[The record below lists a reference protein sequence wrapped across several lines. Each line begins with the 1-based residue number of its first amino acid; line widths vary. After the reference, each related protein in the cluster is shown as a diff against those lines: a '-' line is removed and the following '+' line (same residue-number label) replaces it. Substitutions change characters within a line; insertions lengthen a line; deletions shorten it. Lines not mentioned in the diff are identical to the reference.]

1 MFDPI
6 FDLITQTLAS
16 FYSLWPSYGMSIAFL
31 TLAVMALVT
40 PFTMKSTRSM
50 MKMQLIAP
58 ELKKLQQKY
67 KGDRAALQEAQVA
80 FYKEKGVNPMGACL
94 PLLIQGPI
102 FLVLY
107 RVVSG
112 LTRRA
117 TQIGTQLGHTIGTA
131 AAGENAVFT
140 ANPVSETDLK
150 FDPDF
155 LDPATEL
162 YKNLTQQTEMV
173 SWGVDLSMS
182 ASSALGKSTGMLQG
196 VVNVF
201 PYLLMML
208 LVLVTG
214 LYQQKQIRSRQ
225 TSRTVNPTQETVMK
239 FLPFFLPVVSWTIP
253 AAVVVYFIISAV
265 CRIGQQYY
273 IGRSMYS
280 GEDSLG
286 GQIARQSKIAEQ
298 TKSEVARKSVNT
310 SHKATSHK
318 SEKSNA
324 LSKAKRMS
332 APVRKSKNVDGVMD
346 GAKSVDAAPS
356 RFSSRY
362 GYGHSSSE
370 RATSGVSGKAPSR
383 SNRERPMSGRVTPSN
398 QRPNRAPSRA
408 TSKNAS
414 VTSKHSRTQ
423 SNRSKSKKKRR

>member
-1 MFDPI
+1 
-6 FDLITQTLAS
+6 
-16 FYSLWPSYGMSIAFL
+16 MSIAFL

-50 MKMQLIAP
+50 MKMQLVAP
-58 ELKKLQQKY
+58 ELKKIQQKY
-67 KGDRAALQEAQVA
+67 KGDRAALREAQME

-107 RVVSG
+107 RVVLG

-117 TQIGTQLGHTIGTA
+117 TQIGNQLGHTSSQWFLHLWQAGDNPADA
-131 AAGENAVFT
+131 AAGTVATGTSASGEDAVFT
-140 ANPVSETDLK
+140 VTPITETDLR

-155 LDPATEL
+155 LDPATNL
-162 YKNLTQQTEMV
+162 YKNLTGETEMV

-182 ASSALGKSTGMLQG
+182 ASSALGKSTDLVQG

-208 LVLVTG
+208 AVLVTG
-214 LYQQKQIRSRQ
+214 IYQQKQIRSRQ

-239 FLPFFLPVVSWTIP
+239 FLPFFLPVLSWTMP

-280 GEDSLG
+280 GEESLG
-286 GQIARQSKIAEQ
+286 GQIAKQNKIAEQ
-298 TKSEVARKSVNT
+298 NKSEDARKKPVNT
-310 SHKATSHK
+310 SYK
-318 SEKSNA
+318 SEKSDTS
-324 LSKAKRMS
+324 SKAKRVS
-332 APVRKSKNVDGVMD
+332 APVRKSKNVNGV
-346 GAKSVDAAPS
+346 KRIDAAPY
-356 RFSSRY
+356 RSSNRR
-362 GYGHSSSE
+362 GHSSVE
-370 RATSGVSGKAPSR
+370 RSASGVSGKAPSR
-383 SNRERPMSGRVTPSN
+383 SNRERPLSGRVTPSR
-398 QRPNRAPSRA
+398 QRLNRAPSRT
-408 TSKNAS
+408 TSKDLS
-414 VTSKHSRTQ
+414 VTSKHSRAT
-423 SNRSKSKKKRR
+423 SNRSKNKKKRR